1 MENAV
6 ELQLPVHGDGHG
18 QCLGQRH
25 RPYLKVSVPFPSDF
39 GSSLFFATVTAV
51 VCTSGRLQQG
61 HIQFI
66 PTSGPCSL
74 NFMTDTNHFHVLS
87 QGPPSG
93 YRGPVHHLFSA
104 SLLQKYGY
112 FYQSPR
118 VWWQKG
124 LPFLPAWWRQV
135 RIHDTPM
142 QMMVRVLCLW
152 KQANQTF
159 IGAAALQ
166 KNIRQGLKIKM
177 AELAMVM
184 CTQNTSIMVRGK
196 LPHPQALGKFIQSLQ
211 FSKVTRFYLPK
222 RDVSRVWW
230 ALAAF

>member
-25 RPYLKVSVPFPSDF
+25 RPYLKVSVPFPSDS

-118 VWWQKG
+118 VWWQKRFAFSASLMQTG
-124 LPFLPAWWRQV
+124 QDSWYTPADDGKSFVPLKTSKSDIYRSCSSSEK
-135 RIHDTPM
+135 H
-142 QMMVRVLCLW
+142 
-152 KQANQTF
+152 QART
-159 IGAAALQ
+159 
-166 KNIRQGLKIKM
+166 
-177 AELAMVM
+177 
-184 CTQNTSIMVRGK
+184 
-196 LPHPQALGKFIQSLQ
+196 
-211 FSKVTRFYLPK
+211 
-222 RDVSRVWW
+222 
-230 ALAAF
+230 